1 MNPSKPVAQIKKN
14 KIKAIY
20 SSAYAA
26 ARATGIKYSHIQDCC
41 KNRRKGAGYYKW
53 RFATELEIK
62 YAHLYNEP
70 EERAL
75 AQSVSAQT

>member
-1 MNPSKPVAQIKKN
+1 MNPSKPVAQLKGKK
-14 KIKAIY
+14 IVHIY

-41 KNRRKGAGYYKW
+41 KNRRNGAGHYKW
-53 RFATELEIK
+53 RFATELENK
-62 YAHLYNEP
+62 YAHLYNGP